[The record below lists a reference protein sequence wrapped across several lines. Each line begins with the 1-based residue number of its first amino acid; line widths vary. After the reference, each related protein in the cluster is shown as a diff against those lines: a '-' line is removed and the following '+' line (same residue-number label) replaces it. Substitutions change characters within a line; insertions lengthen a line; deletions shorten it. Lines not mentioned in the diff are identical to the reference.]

1 MLNIV
6 VILCPKLSVRFKV
19 SVNAVFEV
27 IVYRLVMSI
36 LFTSTAP
43 PSVHKTYHAKIQR

>member
-6 VILCPKLSVRFKV
+6 VILCPKLSVWYKV
-19 SVNAVFEV
+19 SVNDVFKV

-43 PSVHKTYHAKIQR
+43 PSVHKAYHAKMQC